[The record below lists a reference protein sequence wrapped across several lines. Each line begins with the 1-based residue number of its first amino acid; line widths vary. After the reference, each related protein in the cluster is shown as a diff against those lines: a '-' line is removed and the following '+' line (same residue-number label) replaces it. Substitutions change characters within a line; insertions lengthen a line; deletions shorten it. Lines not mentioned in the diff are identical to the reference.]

1 MDEKE
6 LKLLWESLSKDFD
19 IGEFDYFKSKMSD
32 KSGRKKFYDAFSS
45 DPEGANTLKTIN
57 PKFSDFSQFDV
68 FVGGLKKK
76 EPAVSGQPSVVSGST
91 SPSESQFQL
100 PSVDPTKEPEDNLY
114 DLNQAV
120 TKEADNVYAQSQ
132 AKIQSLNK
140 DYEDYVSQLNQQ
152 LKEGVIDNFTAQG
165 LLGHKKKRV
174 EKEMEAANAAYQQAI
189 EQLNGKRQEE
199 RKKILNPKN
208 RKTSI
213 EVGVTSSEGENAAL
227 LNEIYDLTKELEGL
241 EDGSKDK
248 ERISQALKQKKT
260 QLSGR
265 LGIAEEGL
273 EPAIAGQIYS
283 NTIGKAPNPQEIREY
298 EVGIKEAPV
307 NTSSTQQRRKS
318 GQLFYENLYDYY
330 QKNPKAASRAFSDT
344 FMDLPDETGARK
356 PSQYDFEMV
365 DFMIK
370 NGKEAVRDE
379 QGVLYVPEGAKDVD
393 VKALQSQ
400 YVRNLKGLSQQT
412 TENFIKLTPSSDD
425 RARLESGAMSQEAF
439 DKKYNYENITKN
451 LQKQLDL
458 VNQYV
463 LDDKDKSQI
472 SDYVKKSYTYIADVT
487 GRFGGKEYREKNPL
501 YAGLNDYQKIYLE
514 GLRISDPEKYE
525 NRLRLL
531 TTPPELVKQETG
543 TWNPELQ
550 MGYEK
555 MMKEAEDDGIQ
566 LSELDYLSRIE
577 NLASQ
582 DKRGEL
588 DAEGKLEL
596 TELLSQYD
604 ELQKFKNSQIDR
616 YPVAAK
622 QEIID
627 NIGRATGD
635 TELGLG
641 GRFVYGVGSGIA
653 TGIDWLY
660 ETVTSPF
667 SDKDSRISDLETIG
681 NEDLYQ
687 SKMNK
692 GWEDEGVIE
701 GLYKYAID
709 PEFKKQ
715 VDAIDADAKL
725 NQQQKYDAKVVA
737 FEKYRKDKGESPI
750 VITKNPDAGDINL
763 SAIALLNT
771 TSDVT
776 QQILSQIALSAATG
790 GMGNVSKIRSLAT
803 LFGTTFATTI
813 DRYEAEALKEG
824 RTNATSYAIR
834 KATIDAL
841 TELYGDDLM
850 QVKNLFKGKGAVGKI
865 INSVTDAEWKAVLNA
880 RKGIFN
886 KVKNVVGQLPKRV
899 LKPAATES
907 FEEGLAQI
915 LNQAFDGKD
924 LFDGMKE
931 TLVTTAV
938 GTIGT
943 FALGLPFAFRSINNS
958 QKVKLYNA
966 GVNADKYIASVKS
979 QLESGQIDAKEA
991 QKRELVIND
1000 IKGIVDNMAKV
1011 DENGKPL
1018 SDQNLIDLAFNK
1030 YVELQAQKAKKENPK
1045 STKLDQVID
1054 ELQDENAQILSGEV
1068 APEVPELTL
1077 TEQLSKRMAEIESEE
1092 KGVIGEVAP
1101 EVPVAEKV
1109 EQLRAAEQAEYAAMS
1124 DPNDEV
1130 KRKEI
1135 YDKYDKLITPL
1146 LEKEKEVPAAAPVPS
1161 VIKVKSPKEVKQGDT
1176 VVWRGEDFMV
1186 EEVNAKGGFNL
1197 RNVKDRT
1204 NTVTDARITD
1214 EEFQGKRGEVAAAPK
1229 VEKFG
1234 VGFAPFRE
1242 KNVFT
1247 EEEDVDIRTS
1257 PDYQLHQE
1265 NVQKVA
1271 KGLGIKINNKLDTWG
1286 GYVDS
1291 ETGNPVQEVSNIME
1305 IEATPEQA
1313 RVMAAILGKAAP
1325 EMQDSVL
1332 LGNYN
1337 EQGSGLEHIVKTG
1350 SFANAKEAI
1359 KLLKDN
1365 GLQYFSVDKNSGDV
1379 IILDL
1384 DATDTPKI
1392 VNLVKQLNEN
1402 GIPAKHKYGKVNAEF
1417 IGSGD
1422 YDGIIEAE
1430 RGRIGAETGFDIDA
1444 FVQEASGKYDAIKAA
1459 AKPVVP
1465 GKITSDALAS
1475 ELLDILGTP
1484 EVVAGEVAPAE
1495 VFTKDN
1501 LDDISK
1507 EGLNDI
1513 QSKVVDDVKNVVK
1526 SISRLVENTTGNEL
1540 KVTIHKDQDTYGDA
1554 VINAG
1559 GTKQDS
1565 STKGFY
1571 LDADGTIHLN
1581 MARVTSETMLHEGFH
1596 PVLDFIAKNNPEVI
1610 DAFYAQLGKLDG
1622 GRAIINDAIEAY
1634 RGSDE
1639 TTIKKEAITDFVAK
1653 VADGSFELN
1662 QSNFEKVKAFI
1673 LDLIKK
1679 LGFDLTTDVKDI
1691 NDVKELAKFISDKF
1705 SSGKEIMSKEF
1716 IPVKNNG
1723 EPGEVSG
1730 AGRLDAREISK
1741 AKVPGKNPLKFS
1753 REKFKEVG
1761 LVSLPEVSLEEKAK
1775 QFNNKAIAIN
1785 SDPTRVGELTLPSG
1799 KKIFM
1804 YGGLNYT
1811 ALEPNV
1817 KGEIGFASTTLSKPK
1832 QVSGFIKSLFPE
1844 TDGVGLVLTTS
1855 QKPESM
1861 LGNAYSLEYTLDAIS
1876 KLPSKI
1882 LRSSEFRREF
1892 FGKDIVAVR
1901 EAFGEKEY
1909 NEFVKKYG
1917 RADLGSPEVIEA
1929 MVEELLT
1936 DIGNN
1941 FIARNSLVSNMLA
1954 GVVEKS
1960 TRAATKGEKGFVSVT
1975 PNKFIAKVLFDNFGL
1990 NQEKLFNE
1998 IGERGIVDAYMNE
2011 GKWGFITGG
2020 FESDSKVD
2028 YMSIQ
2033 DKGVIHP
2040 QFNAKFHGRNAF
2052 LLDGAYMIDKLFK
2065 PELLEKNKKGELY
2078 IDSKTGL
2085 PKPYEKKASLMV
2097 AGSMY
2102 PKGVIEVAAREFAK
2116 PIPQFSR
2123 PIELD
2128 VVEGFYSPI
2137 QKRILEFKQ
2146 PKASATKWKEIVGAK
2161 SDEAVFSG
2169 LSDWLNSQKPDA
2181 QLSKQDV
2188 LNFMKDNRIEIKE
2201 VEKSTKLTKSDAE
2214 NLGFKIENQDGKWV
2228 AEPPKNRGYQFV
2240 SLENNTLD
2248 GLLDNISEWGIEGR
2262 NDTKYSQ
2269 YQLPGGENYKEVLI
2283 TLPTVSAKKV
2293 ESLNAELDKLMGI
2306 PSDKRTAEETKR
2318 MNSLLDAL
2326 SDTNKKTFTSSHFD
2340 EPNIIIHLR
2349 MNTRT
2354 DADGKKVLFLEE
2366 VQSDWGQKGKR
2377 EGFKKGKAE
2386 IEKEY
2391 ASADKKLDDLNKKF
2405 DAKYGE
2411 NFSPDM
2417 LTPEEYSEYSVA
2429 ATSRARIGSQLESGR
2444 FEGVSPA
2451 PFVTN
2456 TNAWVKLGLKYA
2468 LKEAVRQGADRIS
2481 WTTGEQQNERYD
2493 LSKQVREILYNKKSD
2508 NTYNVTVTGLDGRE
2522 IYGTENATLSE
2533 IEANLGKDVAVK
2545 MTESV
2550 GDEVIGNVKR
2560 LKGEN
2565 LKVGGKGMK
2574 AFYGDAKNP
2583 GIVANVAKALVKEL
2597 TGKEGG
2603 LVESNVSIAPPIA
2616 SQQFKVEFDAEQP
2629 LGRTWLVTD
2638 NEGSVRARETNRS
2651 DAMSAMRELTN
2662 KAKEAARKGESTQPA
2677 IEITPELRQSVQ
2689 GGMPQFS
2696 RDNQLLKIKD
2706 FVQAQRNK
2714 GVSDDV
2720 IREALDKVAGKIGLT
2735 KQEIDNLM
2743 AGELPTKPKEYAVQ
2757 EQAAGKVP
2765 VQPKARV
2772 SEEVEGGVPTTR
2784 PEEAPEEGKVEGEEG
2799 EVTRKPSGIKKG
2811 LVSQE
2816 ILAKMNLEK
2825 VGDKE
2830 LLESGRK
2837 IIDSGEVNPP
2847 SLVNKI
2853 LDEGKGVLTPAEV
2866 VALITYKADLD
2877 NKQEDLAKEIGRREA
2892 SGEDLGTLLADMKTL
2907 QTEIDNFDMAAVITA
2922 QQQSMSFRL
2931 RRYLLDRSYNI
2942 TVQIEK
2948 YKRANNGVIPAEVEK
2963 KFREMDAQIKELNK
2977 KLKEAESAKYDQEG
2991 QAAMENIIED
3001 VQREQANGPVLYTE
3015 AELEEKIQKGVQA
3028 EIEKIYSAMPTPKRS
3043 AAQRAINAL
3052 ENIQKKLRSKTY
3064 DASLG
3069 IPVAFIDAGITAI
3082 KNAIK
3087 LGIEVEKAVE
3097 IGIKTIKDKLQGRA
3111 WAKEGDFRKDMIDGF
3126 KAEGVSIKA
3135 KKTEPKINDD
3145 GTVTI
3150 PNQLIRDLVAQ
3161 GITDIDDLADAVRK
3175 IVEPKLPGVTNRQ
3188 VRDYITKY
3196 GKEVNPTRD
3205 DLTIKINTAKRIGRL
3220 LSRLEDMQKMGAAAY
3235 MIKYMTQKPS
3245 GIKLTQ
3251 KEQELKKLI
3260 KQLEKDAIGGDEVLK
3275 KIQEQ
3280 KELDAAK
3287 AAIRRRID
3295 ELSGKIARKDFSK
3308 KSKKQVPADQELRE
3322 LQSEKEKVKEQFDN
3336 AQYEAE
3342 QKNKSLGRKINDA
3355 LNELIVGLARTL
3367 VTGFDFGVVFTQGV
3381 MKVFTNPIMS
3391 AKAFA
3396 EGMSQF
3402 ASESRQKKFEND
3414 LRASGAY
3421 ELIKN
3426 AGLAVSVGDERASVQ
3441 EQIFIANY
3449 VNLLWNGLATIVT
3462 FNHKP
3467 SKEFVKALNPFKASQ
3482 RFMDAYL
3489 NYIRINTF
3497 LDISSSISKD
3507 GYPPEV
3513 DPDLHKAAAEWVN
3526 TTTMKGAKNIPKGL
3540 GFLMFSASKVASE
3553 LKLFS
3558 PLAFVYYAQMP
3569 GPIRKR
3575 AILNFGKFALS
3586 FLAVTS
3592 LMRAA
3597 LGDDEDD
3604 DFWDITSSNFLTFK
3618 FGEQRISFAGGIRPM
3633 LVFWGRFFTGRYVD
3647 QYGEVSKLGERPGKD
3662 VNTKADLVFKFFTAK
3677 FAPVPAA
3684 VWSKLDER
3692 AGREVEDDVL
3702 ISKLVLPMWL
3712 QDSGELYENNPR
3724 EIGAL
3729 YTMLSLIGA
3738 NVRTVE
3744 SPFKKEQKVSKNIT
3758 YTDDYSRKRKIELN
3772 EEQHKEY
3779 QRLFDEIYAKNIEA
3793 IKQSS
3798 SYKNKKGEEK
3808 LVFEAAFSK
3817 KAKTDAESDAQKLL
3831 EKKYKNDFK
3840 KFDIIR
3846 ETPEEKEVNR
3856 ILNRGER

>member
-1 MDEKE
+1 MSDKIPFDYLGAKKAGYSDDEIRQH
-6 LKLLWESLSKDFD
+6 LSKEFSFDFD
-19 IGEFDYFKSKMSD
+19 IAGAK
-32 KSGRKKFYDAFSS
+32 KSGYS
-45 DPEGANTLKTIN
+45 DTEIADYILSAPT
-57 PKFSDFSQFDV
+57 P
-68 FVGGLKKK
+68 KKK
-76 EPAVSGQPSVVSGST
+76 DGGFFGVDLGGIIPKIKETAVKIATNIKGQGGEIKTPEYPRTAGEVPTQVSQKEVEPIFKPSVGAVSEST
-91 SPSESQFQL
+91 SVPKIDVKAIREQKAYEKKIADETPKEIPYFGGALGTTLRAIDSEYSPIGQL
-100 PSVDPTKEPEDNLY
+100 GVGDFIDDMGRAIASGVNQGDIVTPANALLLAGKNASPEQIQKY
-114 DLNQAV
+114 I
-120 TKEADNVYAQSQ
+120 EAA
-132 AKIQSLNK
+132 K
-140 DYEDYVSQLNQQ
+140 DYEKIGASDEMMKFSKTYQD
-152 LKEGVIDNFTAQG
+152 EG
-165 LLGHKKKRV
+165 
-174 EKEMEAANAAYQQAI
+174 
-189 EQLNGKRQEE
+189 
-199 RKKILNPKN
+199 
-208 RKTSI
+208 KT
-213 EVGVTSSEGENAAL
+213 
-227 LNEIYDLTKELEGL
+227 IYG
-241 EDGSKDK
+241 
-248 ERISQALKQKKT
+248 
-260 QLSGR
+260 
-265 LGIAEEGL
+265 
-273 EPAIAGQIYS
+273 
-283 NTIGKAPNPQEIREY
+283 
-298 EVGIKEAPV
+298 
-307 NTSSTQQRRKS
+307 
-318 GQLFYENLYDYY
+318 F
-330 QKNPKAASRAFSDT
+330 
-344 FMDLPDETGARK
+344 
-356 PSQYDFEMV
+356 
-365 DFMIK
+365 
-370 NGKEAVRDE
+370 
-379 QGVLYVPEGAKDVD
+379 
-393 VKALQSQ
+393 
-400 YVRNLKGLSQQT
+400 LKGLA
-412 TENFIKLTPSSDD
+412 ENPGVVGELIVSSVSAMANPSSL
-425 RARLESGAMSQEAF
+425 AAAGAVTGGFATSGAVGGGAPGA
-439 DKKYNYENITKN
+439 TAGA
-451 LQKQLDL
+451 
-458 VNQYV
+458 
-463 LDDKDKSQI
+463 I
-472 SDYVKKSYTYIADVT
+472 SSIPWAIGAAGTALET
-487 GRFGGKEYREKNPL
+487 GLTFSEL
-501 YAGLNDYQKIYLE
+501 LNDKLKENNLDFTEENVRALLE
-514 GLRISDPEKYE
+514 DEKTLKDI
-525 NRLRLL
+525 R
-531 TTPPELVKQETG
+531 TK
-543 TWNPELQ
+543 
-550 MGYEK
+550 
-555 MMKEAEDDGIQ
+555 
-566 LSELDYLSRIE
+566 S
-577 NLASQ
+577 LA
-582 DKRGEL
+582 RG
-588 DAEGKLEL
+588 A
-596 TELLSQYD
+596 
-604 ELQKFKNSQIDR
+604 
-616 YPVAAK
+616 
-622 QEIID
+622 
-627 NIGRATGD
+627 
-635 TELGLG
+635 
-641 GRFVYGVGSGIA
+641 
-653 TGIDWLY
+653 
-660 ETVTSPF
+660 
-667 SDKDSRISDLETIG
+667 TIG
-681 NEDLYQ
+681 
-687 SKMNK
+687 
-692 GWEDEGVIE
+692 
-701 GLYKYAID
+701 A
-709 PEFKKQ
+709 
-715 VDAIDADAKL
+715 
-725 NQQQKYDAKVVA
+725 
-737 FEKYRKDKGESPI
+737 
-750 VITKNPDAGDINL
+750 
-763 SAIALLNT
+763 
-771 TSDVT
+771 
-776 QQILSQIALSAATG
+776 
-790 GMGNVSKIRSLAT
+790 
-803 LFGTTFATTI
+803 
-813 DRYEAEALKEG
+813 
-824 RTNATSYAIR
+824 
-834 KATIDAL
+834 IDAL
-841 TELYGDDLM
+841 TGRLAGKVGAKLVGNTAASR
-850 QVKNLFKGKGAVGKI
+850 VKAGLAASGIEMVGGSIGEASGRLVAGQPMDVAEIGLEGIAEGPMAIADITSEVLRRPIYKVNGEKRTEADVEEI
-865 INSVTDAEWKAVLNA
+865 INTSSPEELSKINIDIKNDVKGYKNKIENIVLNNEMRNEIRQA
-880 RKGIFN
+880 N
-886 KVKNVVGQLPKRV
+886 PK
-899 LKPAATES
+899 ADDAT
-907 FEEGLAQI
+907 I
-915 LNQAFDGKD
+915 D
-924 LFDGMKE
+924 
-931 TLVTTAV
+931 TL
-938 GTIGT
+938 
-943 FALGLPFAFRSINNS
+943 LGLENELKTFENNKTQSGKERASSIRSQIKTIQQDVA
-958 QKVKLYNA
+958 QKQEVVKPVSEAVKL
-966 GVNADKYIASVKS
+966 
-979 QLESGQIDAKEA
+979 
-991 QKRELVIND
+991 
-1000 IKGIVDNMAKV
+1000 
-1011 DENGKPL
+1011 
-1018 SDQNLIDLAFNK
+1018 
-1030 YVELQAQKAKKENPK
+1030 
-1045 STKLDQVID
+1045 T
-1054 ELQDENAQILSGEV
+1054 
-1068 APEVPELTL
+1068 PEVPGLTL

-1092 KGVIGEVAP
+1092 KVAAGEVTP
-1101 EVPVAEKV
+1101 EVPAAEKV
-1109 EQLRAAEQAEYAAMS
+1109 EQLRAAEQAEYAAMA
-1124 DPNDEV
+1124 DPKDKA

-1146 LEKEKEVPAAAPVPS
+1146 LEKEKAEPKAAPAV
-1161 VIKVKSPKEVKQGDT
+1161 Q
-1176 VVWRGEDFMV
+1176 
-1186 EEVNAKGGFNL
+1186 
-1197 RNVKDRT
+1197 
-1204 NTVTDARITD
+1204 
-1214 EEFQGKRGEVAAAPK
+1214 
-1229 VEKFG
+1229 KFG

-1242 KNVFT
+1242 KNVSS
-1247 EEEDVDIRTS
+1247 EQEDVDIRNS

-1271 KGLGIKINNKLDTWG
+1271 EGLGIKINNKLDTWG

-1291 ETGNPVQEVSNIME
+1291 ETGRPVQEVSNIME

-1325 EMQDSVL
+1325 EVQDSVL

-1337 EQGSGLEHIVKTG
+1337 EQGAGFEHVISTG
-1350 SFANAKEAI
+1350 SFNNALEAAKYLKE
-1359 KLLKDN
+1359 N
-1365 GLQYFSVDKNSGDV
+1365 GLQYFTIDKNNGDI
-1379 IILDL
+1379 IILD
-1384 DATDTPKI
+1384 TDNSAANNIDNFIEQIK
-1392 VNLVKQLNEN
+1392 EN
-1402 GIPAKHKYGKVNAEF
+1402 GIEANHTLQGTNAEF
-1417 IGSGD
+1417 IGRED
-1422 YDGIIEAE
+1422 YD
-1430 RGRIGAETGFDIDA
+1430 RILSEEGGKVGQQTGFDIDA
-1444 FVQEASGKYDAIKAA
+1444 FVQEAAGKYDAIKGA

-1465 GKITSDALAS
+1465 EKTTSDALAS
-1475 ELLDILGTP
+1475 ELLDILGAP
-1484 EVVAGEVAPAE
+1484 EVVVGEVTPAE
-1495 VFTKDN
+1495 VYTKDN
-1501 LDDISK
+1501 LDEIGE
-1507 EGLNDI
+1507 EGLSDV
-1513 QSKVVDDVKNVVK
+1513 QKKVVNDVKNVVNAVAN
-1526 SISRLVENTTGNEL
+1526 LVEKTTGNEL
-1540 KVTIHKDQDTYGDA
+1540 KVTVHKDPNTYGDA

-1610 DAFYAQLGKLDG
+1610 DAFYSQLGKLDG

-1662 QSNFEKVKAFI
+1662 QSNFEKIKAFI

-1716 IPVKNNG
+1716 IPVKNDG

-1730 AGRLDAREISK
+1730 AGRLDASEISK

-1753 REKFKEVG
+1753 KEKFKEVG

-1832 QVSGFIKSLFPE
+1832 QVSGFINSLFPE

-1876 KLPSKI
+1876 QLPSKV
-1882 LRSSEFRREF
+1882 LRSSEFKREF

-1901 EAFGEKEY
+1901 EAFGKKEY

-1917 RADLGSPEVIEA
+1917 KADLGSPEVIQA

-1998 IGERGIVDAYMNE
+1998 IGEKGIVDVYMNE

-2040 QFNAKFHGRNAF
+2040 QFNAKFHGKNAF

-2065 PELLEKNKKGELY
+2065 PELLEKNKKGEVY

-2146 PKASATKWKEIVGAK
+2146 PKASATKWKEIVGVK

-2169 LSDWLNSQKPDA
+2169 LADWLNSQKPDA

-2201 VEKSTKLTKSDAE
+2201 VAL
-2214 NLGFKIENQDGKWV
+2214 NDGKPVNTNEWV
-2228 AEPPKNRGYQFV
+2228 DEGNGIYRNSGWRINETAFNDYYITDPSGDRIEGTWDSLEGAKNRVEQDFSVGG
-2240 SLENNTLD
+2240 S
-2248 GLLDNISEWGIEGR
+2248 
-2262 NDTKYSQ
+2262 TKYSQ

-2283 TLPTVSAKKV
+2283 TLPFKNKLFTERDELTKKQR
-2293 ESLNAELDKLMGI
+2293 EAFNSGNYELANEIDNEISGITKKL
-2306 PSDKRTAEETKR
+2306 KEQ
-2318 MNSLLDAL
+2318 NSFG
-2326 SDTNKKTFTSSHFD
+2326 TEKEFKSSHFD
-2340 EPNIIIHLR
+2340 EPNIITHLR

-2366 VQSDWGQKGKR
+2366 VQSDWGQEGKR
-2377 EGFKKGKAE
+2377 EGFEDLNKQNLAAKKQSLINK
-2386 IEKEY
+2386 Y
-2391 ASADKKLDDLNKKF
+2391 QDLDDLKGKDRTLEVAKKKTEILDEIKSVNKEL
-2405 DAKYGE
+2405 G
-2411 NFSPDM
+2411 
-2417 LTPEEYSEYSVA
+2417 LEEDDYRTVPVV
-2429 ATSRARIGSQLESGR
+2429 
-2444 FEGVSPA
+2444 GVGISKA

-2468 LKEAVRQGADRIS
+2468 LKEAVRQGADRIA
-2481 WTTGEQQNERYD
+2481 WTTGEQQNDRYS
-2493 LSKQVREILYNKKSD
+2493 LSQKIQSITIDKTGD
-2508 NTYNVTVTGLDGRE
+2508 NSYMVMARSKEDGRLVVDKSYRKE
-2522 IYGTENATLSE
+2522 ELPDIIGKELANEMVAEADAKGVDGGTVLRE
-2533 IEANLGKDVAVK
+2533 
-2545 MTESV
+2545 
-2550 GDEVIGNVKR
+2550 GD
-2560 LKGEN
+2560 N
-2565 LKVGGKGMK
+2565 LKVGGKGMD
-2574 AFYGDAKNP
+2574 AFYGDANNP

-2603 LVESNVSIAPPIA
+2603 LVESGIKVTEKVPEGTSVADIWEAGGMDE
-2616 SQQFKVEFDAEQP
+2616 FKKKLEK
-2629 LGRTWLVTD
+2629 T
-2638 NEGSVRARETNRS
+2638 SS
-2651 DAMSAMRELTN
+2651 
-2662 KAKEAARKGESTQPA
+2662 QPA

-2706 FVQAQRNK
+2706 FVQAQKNK

-2720 IREALDKVAGKIGLT
+2720 IREALDKVADKVGLN

-2743 AGELPTKPKEYAVQ
+2743 AGEFPTKPKEYAVQ
-2757 EQAAGKVP
+2757 EQTAGKVP
-2765 VQPKARV
+2765 VQPEAGV
-2772 SEEVEGGVPTTR
+2772 GEEVEGGVPPTR
-2784 PEEAPEEGKVEGEEG
+2784 PEETAKEGEVEGEEG
-2799 EVTRKPSGIKKG
+2799 EVARKPSGIKKG

-2816 ILAKMNLEK
+2816 ILSKVNLEK
-2825 VGDKE
+2825 IGDKE

-2877 NKQEDLAKEIGRREA
+2877 NQQEALAKEIGRREA

-2931 RRYLLDRSYNI
+2931 RRYMLDRSYNI

-2948 YKRANNGVIPAEVEK
+2948 YKRANNGVIPAEIEK
-2963 KFREMDAQIKELNK
+2963 KFREMDAKIKELNK
-2977 KLKEAESAKYDQEG
+2977 KLTEAEAQKYEQEG
-2991 QAAMENIIED
+2991 KAAMENIVED
-3001 VQREQANGPVLYTE
+3001 VQREQKNGPALYTE
-3015 AELEEKIQKGVQA
+3015 AELEEKIQQGVQA
-3028 EIEKIYSAMPTPKRS
+3028 EIEKIYKAMPTPKRS
-3043 AAQRAINAL
+3043 AAQRAITAL
-3052 ENIQKKLRSKTY
+3052 ENIQKKLRSRTY
-3064 DASLG
+3064 DAGLG

-3097 IGIKTIKDKLQGRA
+3097 IGIKTIKDKLKGNP
-3111 WAKEGDFRKDMIDGF
+3111 WAKENDFRKDMIDGF
-3126 KAEGVSIKA
+3126 KAEGVSLKA

-3150 PNQLIRDLVAQ
+3150 PNQLIRDLVAK

-3188 VRDYITKY
+3188 IRDYITGY
-3196 GKEVNPTRD
+3196 GKQVNPTRD
-3205 DLTIKINTAKRIGRL
+3205 DITTKMNTAKRVGRL
-3220 LSRLEDMQKMGAAAY
+3220 LSQLEDFQKMGAAAY
-3235 MIKYMTQKPS
+3235 MLKYRTQKPS
-3245 GIKLTQ
+3245 GNKLTQ
-3251 KEQELKKLI
+3251 KEQELRKLI
-3260 KQLEKDAIGGDEVLK
+3260 KQLEKDAIGEDEALG

-3280 KELDAAK
+3280 KDLDTAK
-3287 AAIRRRID
+3287 ARIRRRID
-3295 ELSGKIARKDFSK
+3295 ELSGKIARKDFSPK
-3308 KSKKQVPADQELRE
+3308 AKKQVPADQELRD

-3355 LNELIVGLARTL
+3355 LNELLVGLARTL

-3381 MKVFTNPIMS
+3381 KKVYTNPIMS

-3396 EGMSQF
+3396 EGMRQF

-3758 YTDDYSRKRKIELN
+3758 YTDEYSRKRKIELN
-3772 EEQHKEY
+3772 DEQLKEY

-3831 EKKYKNDFK
+3831 EKKYKNEFK